1 MLVEL
6 LKKGLHKY
14 IKLLLLLTQAGDGVS
29 TFVTSGSF
37 PDINVATK
45 NRNLSQ
51 NKMLK
56 WLSFPKPS
64 TRPDLITDY

>member
-14 IKLLLLLTQAGDGVS
+14 IKLLLLLTEAGDGVS

-45 NRNLSQ
+45 NRNF
-51 NKMLK
+51 K
-56 WLSFPKPS
+56 PKQDAQVAFVP
-64 TRPDLITDY
+64 

>member
-37 PDINVATK
+37 PDMYVATK
-45 NRNLSQ
+45 NRNF
-51 NKMLK
+51 K
-56 WLSFPKPS
+56 PKQDAQVAFVP
-64 TRPDLITDY
+64 

>member
-45 NRNLSQ
+45 NRNF
-51 NKMLK
+51 K
-56 WLSFPKPS
+56 PKQDAQVAFVP
-64 TRPDLITDY
+64 

>member
-29 TFVTSGSF
+29 TFVTLLYVVKETSGSF
-37 PDINVATK
+37 PDMYVATK
-45 NRNLSQ
+45 NRNF
-51 NKMLK
+51 K
-56 WLSFPKPS
+56 PKQDAQVAFVP
-64 TRPDLITDY
+64 